1 MVNTGRVDRGV
12 GSEFLRVS
20 LKFGSAATFDFLPT
34 MHQIGEPPQGNR
46 VLFGLAVVPGKTPC
60 CNHFGHYKSPFGK
73 LALVEFEPNPT
84 ELQYLERRCQRAVS
98 MHRMIKCADYADHR
112 KT

>member
-34 MHQIGEPPQGNR
+34 MHQIGENPPRAIASYLGLRWYRAKPR
-46 VLFGLAVVPGKTPC
+46 VATTLGTIKVRLGSLRSS
-60 CNHFGHYKSPFGK
+60 NS
-73 LALVEFEPNPT
+73 NPIRLNCSIWKDAANAQYQCT
-84 ELQYLERRCQRAVS
+84 E
-98 MHRMIKCADYADHR
+98 
-112 KT
+112 

>member
-34 MHQIGEPPQGNR
+34 MHQIGENPPGQSRLIWACGGTGQNP
-46 VLFGLAVVPGKTPC
+46 VLQPLW
-60 CNHFGHYKSPFGK
+60 
-73 LALVEFEPNPT
+73 AL
-84 ELQYLERRCQRAVS
+84 
-98 MHRMIKCADYADHR
+98 
-112 KT
+112 